1 MGEILS
7 PSEKSFDPSTTLLWE
22 NVKFC
27 DNNEIIVLV
36 PYSKTTGFQGKLLDL
51 YPLDKKALCPTAA
64 MKRLKRLSITD
75 NTFSDKKP
83 VFNFKSGKFL
93 TKAKLNK
100 YLAEILKDFV
110 DDSHK
115 ITGSGIPTALSSQPD
130 SQTATIIQEW
140 GGGYRLALK
149 ITLKARGKEG
159 NIYSRK

>member
-1 MGEILS
+1 MS

-51 YPLDKKALCPTAA
+51 YPLNKKALCPTAA

-115 ITGSGIPTALSSQPD
+115 ITGSVIPTALSSQPD
-130 SQTATIIQEW
+130 SQTSTIIQEW
-140 GGGYRLALK
+140 GGWYRLALK